1 MEQGKKDPSKP
12 VVESPVTDET
22 EADDNGKKVARRRLQ
37 DTFNSEISSRHLNL
51 DRRVKRSD
59 RRTQSGPGYKGPAR
73 RYKIDSRK
81 PKDRRDKD

>member
-1 MEQGKKDPSKP
+1 MEKQKKDPGIP
-12 VVESPVTDET
+12 VGQSPKIDDSGT
-22 EADDNGKKVARRRLQ
+22 EDNDKKGAGRRLQ

-51 DRRVKRSD
+51 DRRVKRSE
-59 RRTQSGPGYKGPAR
+59 RRSQSDPGYKGPVR